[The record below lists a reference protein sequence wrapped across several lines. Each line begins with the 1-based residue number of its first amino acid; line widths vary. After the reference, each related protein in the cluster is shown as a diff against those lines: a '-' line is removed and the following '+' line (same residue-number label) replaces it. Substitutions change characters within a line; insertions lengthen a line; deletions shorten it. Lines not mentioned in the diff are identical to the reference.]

1 MDANPYAAP
10 LASTEV
16 APATLGPVRVGVWPR
31 LGAALIDGV
40 VIWIIG
46 ILISGAMVA
55 MFPGYL
61 ADAVARSQAKLDPKM
76 AEKMGAMLAW
86 TQTMTRWSMGA
97 AVAASLYGLLE
108 GLFGRALGK
117 LILGLRI
124 ADVNA
129 RTASL
134 GRLMGRM
141 ALKHSGSFF
150 LLAAVLT
157 GKYVVAQVGQVPS
170 WVFSAGCLFV
180 FAAHRRAL
188 HDLAAGT
195 AVYRNSDVSPR

>member
-10 LASTEV
+10 LAPTDV
-16 APATLGPVRVGVWPR
+16 APASEGPLRVGVWPR
-31 LGAALIDGV
+31 LGAALIDGT

-46 ILISGAMVA
+46 IIISGAVWA
-55 MFPGYL
+55 MFPGYVAEVL
-61 ADAVARSQAKLDPKM
+61 ARTQVKLDPKV
-76 AEKMGAMLAW
+76 AEKMGSMQTW
-86 TQTMTRWSMGA
+86 TQIMIRWSVGA
-97 AVAASLYGLLE
+97 GVAAALYGLLE

-129 RTASL
+129 RTAGV
-134 GRLMGRM
+134 GRLLGRM
-141 ALKHSGSFF
+141 ALKHSGS
-150 LLAAVLT
+150 LLTVAAMLS
-157 GKYVVAQVGQVPS
+157 GKYLVAQVGHVPG
-170 WVFSAGCLFV
+170 WVFTAGCLFV

-195 AVYRNSDVSPR
+195 AVYRNSAVTPR